1 MKKTVL
7 ILGVLLFCV
16 QVGYAQTP
24 CEKTFSNARQLFVQ
38 KNYNEAKTQFQKVV
52 NNCDSN
58 KEIAQEYIRLCDGY
72 LGLAEQQQK
81 QNRVDKSTIES
92 LNRTIS
98 ELNDKIRYLEKDSI
112 PDLAELLIKAK
123 GENERLNNENNSL
136 NKEKNDQ
143 QQFVD
148 GLEKE
153 KLELFDSLRT
163 LGIELNGY
171 LLEKLSKDNKRRIRT
186 YEGISND
193 SLMGVFRENVKLVND
208 IKTPF

>member
-38 KNYNEAKTQFQKVV
+38 NNFNEAKTQFQKVV

-81 QNRVDKSTIES
+81 RNRADKSTIDS
-92 LNRTIS
+92 LNRKIS
-98 ELNDKIRYLEKDSI
+98 RLDDKIRYLEKDSI
-112 PDLAELLIKAK
+112 PFYTNLLIKAK
-123 GENERLNNENNSL
+123 VENDSLKNVTNE
-136 NKEKNDQ
+136 Q
-143 QQFVD
+143 QQIQD
-148 GLEKE
+148 SCERE
-153 KLELFDSLRT
+153 KLALFDSLRA

-171 LLEKLSKDNKRRIRT
+171 LEDKLSKDKDNKQRIRT
-186 YEGISND
+186 YERISND

-208 IKTPF
+208 IKTPVFF